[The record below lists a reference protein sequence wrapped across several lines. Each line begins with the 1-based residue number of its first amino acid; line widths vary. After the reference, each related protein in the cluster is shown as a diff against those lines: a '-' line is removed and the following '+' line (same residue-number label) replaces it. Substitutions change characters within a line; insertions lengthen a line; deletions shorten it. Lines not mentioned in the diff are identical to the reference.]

1 MIKLAHPIIEDDERA
16 AVIAALDSGQ
26 LAQGPRVA
34 AFEQAFAAYV
44 GAKHAVAVANGT
56 AALHLALLAH
66 NIGAAIGTRA
76 ESPRHGGEVD
86 EVIVPAFSFAAS
98 ANTVLLA
105 GARPV
110 FVDVRDND
118 FNIDVSAIEAAIT
131 PRTRAIVAV
140 HLYGQMCEIDAVA
153 AICERHNLVLIE
165 DAAQAVGA
173 SVGNTRAGATG
184 TGCFSFYA
192 TKNLTTG
199 EGGMITTND
208 DAVAARA
215 RILRSQGEPT
225 RYVTEELGYNYRMTE
240 IAAALG
246 HVQLAKLD
254 ARNEM
259 RRKNAARLNELLAQS
274 ETRAESPRH
283 GVVTP
288 RELPG
293 RRHVWHQYTIRIPAG
308 HDARDRLQAHL
319 RDRGVE
325 SATFYPAPIH
335 RQPLYRRL
343 GYGDAELPVAQR
355 LANEVLS
362 LPVHPSLSAAN
373 LEAIAAAV
381 NDAVAADR

>member
-16 AVIAALDSGQ
+16 AVIAALNSGQ

-34 AFEQAFAAYV
+34 AFEQAFAQYV

-66 NIGAAIGTRA
+66 NIGSA
-76 ESPRHGGEVD
+76 SPLQPPTSNDQRD
-86 EVIVPAFSFAAS
+86 EVIVPAFSFAAT
-98 ANTVLLA
+98 ANTVLLV
-105 GARPV
+105 GAVPV
-110 FVDVRDND
+110 FIDVRDDD

-140 HLYGQMCEIDAVA
+140 HLYGQLCDLEAVA
-153 AICERHNLVLIE
+153 ALCKRNNLVLIE

-173 SVGNTRAGATG
+173 SIGATRAGATG

-215 RILRSQGEPT
+215 RMLRSQGEPT

-246 HVQLAKLD
+246 NAQLPKLD
-254 ARNEM
+254 ARNDI
-259 RRKNAARLNELLAQS
+259 RRANAARLNELLANN
-274 ETRAESPRH
+274 PNII
-283 GVVTP
+283 TP

-293 RRHVWHQYTIRIPAG
+293 RHHVWHQYTIRIPAG
-308 HDARDRLQAHL
+308 RDARDRLQSHL
-319 RDRGVE
+319 QERGIE
-325 SATFYPAPIH
+325 SATFYPTPIH
-335 RQPLYRRL
+335 HQPLYKRL
-343 GYGDAELPVAQR
+343 GYNNAELPIAQR

-362 LPVHPSLSAAN
+362 LPVHPALSSADT
-373 LEAIAAAV
+373 EAIAAAV
-381 NDAVAADR
+381 DSAPQ